1 MSKINSPWYT
11 ESITAPPLDHVPVTP
26 TPRKYVT
33 RGLKRGS
40 IAALTAAAA
49 VGLIMLFLFALVA
62 IAVLSAF
69 WWLLCRLFALIA
81 HWRWLIVIAAAAYIA
96 AIIFTAPH

>member
-26 TPRKYVT
+26 TPRKYVL
-33 RGLKRGS
+33 RGLKRGG
-40 IAALTAAAA
+40 IAAITAAAA
-49 VGLIMLFLFALVA
+49 VGLIMLFPFAAVA

-69 WWLLCRLFALIA
+69 WWLFCRLFA
-81 HWRWLIVIAAAAYIA
+81 R
-96 AIIFTAPH
+96 